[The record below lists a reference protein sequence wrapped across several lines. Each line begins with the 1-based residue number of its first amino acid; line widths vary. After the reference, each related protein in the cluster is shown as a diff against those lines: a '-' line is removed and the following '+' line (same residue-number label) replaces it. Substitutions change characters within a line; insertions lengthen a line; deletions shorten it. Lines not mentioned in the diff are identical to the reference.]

1 MANGNSLLP
10 HDRFKNEGGAATP
23 QSVDGWLIVYGI
35 TGTHNNV
42 SSSVLDAVY
51 TITNGNMLMQA
62 PINMNRK
69 TIKNL
74 PLPTSASQAASKA
87 YVDGSRISILQHATA
102 TFVDAYIKET
112 QSAFILWIGERKMN
126 LSSCLLQRD
135 PFQLFLT
142 NLFPELMQGK
152 TIS

>member
-1 MANGNSLLP
+1 M
-10 HDRFKNEGGAATP
+10 
-23 QSVDGWLIVYGI
+23 YGI

-74 PLPTSASQAASKA
+74 LFQPQRHKP
-87 YVDGSRISILQHATA
+87 
-102 TFVDAYIKET
+102 
-112 QSAFILWIGERKMN
+112 
-126 LSSCLLQRD
+126 LQRHTLTVPEF
-135 PFQLFLT
+135 PFYNMLQRLSLKLT
-142 NLFPELMQGK
+142 
-152 TIS
+152 